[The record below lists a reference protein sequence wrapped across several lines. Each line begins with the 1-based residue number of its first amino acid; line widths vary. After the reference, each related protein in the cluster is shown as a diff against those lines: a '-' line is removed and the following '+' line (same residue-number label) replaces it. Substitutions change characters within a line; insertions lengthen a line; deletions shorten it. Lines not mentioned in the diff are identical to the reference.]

1 VEVKGKGTEVLVY
14 LNKLASLHED
24 EFKVLNLLRSEYA
37 VITCGIKMFK
47 KLKSYFLEIIKFGA
61 YIRWDFSGTGRCL
74 MIVCMLPP

>member
-1 VEVKGKGTEVLVY
+1 MEVKGKGTEVLVY

-47 KLKSYFLEIIKFGA
+47 KTEILLFGNNK
-61 YIRWDFSGTGRCL
+61 IWC
-74 MIVCMLPP
+74 IH